1 VKLLDLNTLVKW
13 LNDADIHTFELEER
27 GLSLRIAMQQL
38 QPEGHRIIAPSLQTN
53 FPKRRLHLVVA
64 DANGIFLTAHPLRAV
79 PLVASGD
86 AVVVGDVLG
95 LLKIGDVI
103 YKAVRANRQ
112 GRVIRTLA
120 GNGQLIETGT
130 PLFEL
135 DIRKPRDLTPLRHR
149 T

>member
-1 VKLLDLNTLVKW
+1 MKLLDLNTLVKW

-53 FPKRRLHLVVA
+53 LPKRRLHLVVA
-64 DANGIFLTAHPLRAV
+64 DANGMFLTTHPLRAV

-86 AVVVGDVLG
+86 AVAVGDVLG

-120 GNGQLIETGT
+120 GNGQPIETGT